1 MFADNFNGYYPTVMR
16 SLLRRVLRAERDAVP
31 PDEHID
37 TFHKG
42 GGGLVDAQRGCSLV
56 KWLGKM
62 NLTTAMQRS

>member
-1 MFADNFNGYYPTVMR
+1 MHIVKLAIHNQAPQFMFADNFNGYYPTVMR

-42 GGGLVDAQRGCSLV
+42 GGG
-56 KWLGKM
+56 WLMPSG
-62 NLTTAMQRS
+62 AAAW